1 MKRILLLLAVTAIT
15 TSILA
20 QKTQKNT
27 AYAITG
33 LEKGRA
39 GWTEVRL
46 VDLVTGEA
54 IKSIYESSQEI
65 EILNART
72 GKPVR
77 KQEFKYATNINTPP
91 RQMVMTR
98 ILKDGTKETVK
109 VSYAE
114 SKVSADKPFATT
126 SAACAYDKKHER
138 LYYTPMGINQL
149 RYIDLKAKTPR
160 VYYFEDD
167 AFGAL
172 SSRHDVAN
180 QITRMVIAS
189 DGNGY
194 ALTNNAEHL
203 FRFTTGKNPSIS
215 DLGNLTDAEGNAI
228 SIHSRSLY
236 GGDIIADTKE
246 NLYLV
251 SSNRHVF
258 KISIDSKMA
267 TYLGPITGLPRGFT
281 TNAATVES
289 GTNVIV
295 ASSNSTIGYY
305 KFDLKTLT
313 AEKTTSSASVFNA
326 SDLAGAT
333 LLSEKKKKEKNQE
346 VPKLLV
352 DKKSDKTVASQK
364 QPVPENIAINRI
376 SVFPN
381 PVTNGFVRISFE
393 DQPAGKYQI
402 QFMDM
407 SGKMISTQDVT
418 VNGKMQVETFSHP
431 KLMARGN
438 YMLKVINQSTQ
449 ESITSKILVQ

>member
-1 MKRILLLLAVTAIT
+1 MKRILLLLAVTVIT

-46 VDLVTGEA
+46 VDLATGEA

-77 KQEFKYATNINTPP
+77 KQEAKYASNTTTPP
-91 RQMVMTR
+91 RQMIMTR
-98 ILKDGTKETVK
+98 TLKDGTKETVK

-114 SKVSADKPFATT
+114 SRISADKPFATT
-126 SAACAYDKKHER
+126 SAACAYDKRHER

-149 RYIDLKAKTPR
+149 RYIDLKSKTPR

-172 SSRHDVAN
+172 SSRHDVSN
-180 QITRMVIAS
+180 QITRMVFAS

-215 DLGNLTDAEGNAI
+215 DLGPLTDAEGNAV
-228 SIHSRSLY
+228 SIHNRSLY

-246 NLYLV
+246 NLYLI

-258 KISIDSKMA
+258 KISIDSRVA

-281 TNAATVES
+281 TNAATVEL
-289 GTNVIV
+289 GTSIIV

-305 KFDLKTLT
+305 KFDLKTLI
-313 AEKTTSSASVFNA
+313 AEKITSSESVFNA
-326 SDLAGAT
+326 SDLAGAA
-333 LLSEKKKKEKNQE
+333 LLNEKKKKERKQD
-346 VPKLLV
+346 VPQPLV
-352 DKKSDKTVASQK
+352 DKKLAQAIPAQK
-364 QPVPENIAINRI
+364 QPVQENVSINRI

-402 QFMDM
+402 QFMDI

-418 VNGKMQVETFSHP
+418 VNGKLQVETFSHP
-431 KLMARGN
+431 RLMARGN
-438 YMLKVINQSTQ
+438 YMLKVVNQSTQ
-449 ESITSKILVQ
+449 EAITSKILVQ

>member
-15 TSILA
+15 TSIFA
-20 QKTQKNT
+20 QKTQKNS

-46 VDLVTGEA
+46 VDLTTGES
-54 IKSIYESSQEI
+54 IKSIYESAQEI

-77 KQEFKYATNINTPP
+77 KQEAKYAANTVTPM

-98 ILKDGTKETVK
+98 TLKDGTKETVK

-114 SKVSADKPFATT
+114 TKVSADKPFATT

-149 RYIDLKAKTPR
+149 RYIDLKSKSPR

-167 AFGAL
+167 VFGAL

-194 ALTNNAEHL
+194 ALTNNAAHL

-215 DLGNLTDAEGNAI
+215 DLGALSDAEGNLV
-228 SIHSRSLY
+228 SIHNRSLY

-258 KISIDSKMA
+258 KISIDSRIA

-289 GTNVIV
+289 GTSIVV

-305 KFDLKTLT
+305 KFDLKTLI
-313 AEKTTSSASVFNA
+313 AEKITSSQSVFNA

-333 LLSEKKKKEKNQE
+333 LLNEKKKKERNQN
-346 VPKLLV
+346 VPQTLV
-352 DKKSDKTVASQK
+352 DKKISETVTAQK
-364 QPVPENIAINRI
+364 QPGPENVIMNKI

-381 PVTNGFVRISFE
+381 PVTNGYVRISFE

-402 QFMDM
+402 QFMDI

-418 VNGKMQVETFSHP
+418 VNGKLQVETFSHP
-431 KLMARGN
+431 RLMSRGN
-438 YMLKVINQSTQ
+438 YMLKVVNQSTQ
-449 ESITSKILVQ
+449 EAITSKILVQ

>member
-15 TSILA
+15 TSTLA

-46 VDLVTGEA
+46 VDLATGEPV
-54 IKSIYESSQEI
+54 KSIYESSQEI
-65 EILNART
+65 ELLNART
-72 GKPVR
+72 GKPIR
-77 KQEFKYATNINTPP
+77 KQEAKYATNTNTLP
-91 RQMVMTR
+91 RQMEMTR
-98 ILKDGTKETVK
+98 TLKDGTKETVK

-149 RYIDLKAKTPR
+149 RYIDLKSKTPR

-180 QITRMVIAS
+180 QITRMVMAS

-203 FRFTTGKNPSIS
+203 FRFTTGKNPSIT
-215 DLGNLTDAEGNAI
+215 DLGTLTDDEGNVV
-228 SIHSRSLY
+228 SIHNRSLY

-258 KISIDSKMA
+258 KISIDTKTA
-267 TYLGPITGLPRGFT
+267 TYIGPITGLPRGFT

-289 GTNVIV
+289 GTSIIV
-295 ASSNSTIGYY
+295 ASSNSIIGYY
-305 KFDLKTLT
+305 KFDLKTLV
-313 AEKTTSSASVFNA
+313 AEKITSSASVFNA

-333 LLSEKKKKEKNQE
+333 LLSEKRKKEKNQDA
-346 VPKLLV
+346 PKLLV
-352 DKKSDKTVASQK
+352 DKKSDETVASQK
-364 QPVPENIAINRI
+364 QPVLENIATNRI
-376 SVFPN
+376 AVFPN

-393 DQPAGKYQI
+393 DQPAGKYQV
-402 QFMDM
+402 QFMDIA
-407 SGKMISTQDVT
+407 GKMINTQDVI
-418 VNGKMQVETFSHP
+418 VNGKLHVETFRHP

-438 YMLKVINQSTQ
+438 YMLKVVNQITQ